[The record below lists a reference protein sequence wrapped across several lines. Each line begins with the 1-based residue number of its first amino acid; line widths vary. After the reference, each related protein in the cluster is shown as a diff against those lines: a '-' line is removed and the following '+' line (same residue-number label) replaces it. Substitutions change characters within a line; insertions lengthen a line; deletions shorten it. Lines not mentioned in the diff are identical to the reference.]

1 MHNFCFLLFFLS
13 AGAMAA
19 PLHFNQGPAP
29 VIDGLEE
36 ASWAAV
42 PSLAMKS
49 CPSGRPVNMETSVK
63 IMYDSRNL
71 YFFVRC
77 REVNL
82 VEARQQEHFSVHD
95 AAVWNNDCVEIL
107 VDSKN
112 NSRSYYQFVVDVH
125 NDSADF
131 LLYDPEWNRAPL
143 EWNGIWQHA
152 VGTYGDGWTMEAA
165 IPWSTFG
172 FGIFDARKV
181 RLNVSRVRRI
191 SPFERLA
198 LTSDGHNFHD
208 LGSFIGYEGLKLEK
222 PPLKAEITSPGLFL
236 GDNRIALNLNNPGNK
251 AVDGTLELALRE
263 KSGKES
269 ETSSKITLA
278 PGAAATP
285 SLPCRV
291 SVPGDYCL
299 MLKLDGEILGTR
311 YYTVRQQMEINDPL
325 PVITSGEP
333 CNFLLQIHT
342 TVPTEAVA
350 SVIDSS
356 GKERLREKLPAQRK
370 SFCSLPTGKLPAG
383 EYLLR
388 ITSGGQQRDWPLL
401 IVPAL

>member
-1 MHNFCFLLFFLS
+1 MNKFFFPIFLLS

-19 PLHFNQGPAP
+19 PLHFNSGTAP

-36 ASWAAV
+36 TSWSTV
-42 PSLAMKS
+42 PALHMTS
-49 CPSGRPVNMETSVK
+49 CPPGKPVNMETSVK

-71 YFFVRC
+71 YFFIRC

-107 VDSKN
+107 IDSKN

-131 LLYDPEWNRAPL
+131 LRYDPEWNREPL

-165 IPWSTFG
+165 IPWNTFG
-172 FGIFDARKV
+172 FGVFDSKKI
-181 RLNVSRVRRI
+181 RLNASRVRRI

-198 LTSDGHNFHD
+198 LASDGHNFHNPA
-208 LGSFIGYEGLKLEK
+208 SFIEYDGLKLEK

-236 GDNRIALNLNNPGNK
+236 GDNTVSVNLNNPAGK
-251 AVDGTLELALRE
+251 AVTGTLELSLLENSE
-263 KSGKES
+263 KKV
-269 ETSSKITLA
+269 ETCTKITVG
-278 PGAAATP
+278 PDAAATTAI
-285 SLPCRV
+285 PCRV
-291 SVPGDYCL
+291 PAPGEYCL
-299 MLKLDGEILGTR
+299 MLKLDDRILATR
-311 YYTVRQQMEINDPL
+311 YYTVRKLMEISDSN

-333 CNFLLQIHT
+333 CNFLLRIHT
-342 TVPTEAVA
+342 TVPMETVA
-350 SVIDSS
+350 AVIDNK
-356 GKERLREKLPAQRK
+356 GKERLRKKLPALSRSFGSLPTEKLP
-370 SFCSLPTGKLPAG
+370 PGD
-383 EYLLR
+383 YILR
-388 ITSGGQQRDWPLL
+388 ISSGDRMREWPLL
-401 IVPAL
+401 IAPAL